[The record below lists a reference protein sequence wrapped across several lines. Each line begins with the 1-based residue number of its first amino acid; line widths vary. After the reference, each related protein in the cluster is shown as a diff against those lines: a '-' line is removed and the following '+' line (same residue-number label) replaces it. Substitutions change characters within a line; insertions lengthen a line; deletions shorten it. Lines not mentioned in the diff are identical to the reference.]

1 MNRTLITLIF
11 ISLFLFQI
19 SVAIAHPPSKII
31 LEFNAE
37 TSILKVE
44 MPHKVK
50 DASEHFINKVEIK
63 LNGKEIVKQ
72 EFFTQKDTGKQMVMY
87 QIHDAKS
94 GDTLEV
100 TAHCNVFSKKKETIQ
115 IP

>member
-1 MNRTLITLIF
+1 MRRLLCALILG
-11 ISLFLFQI
+11 LFLVQ
-19 SVAIAHPPSKII
+19 SQGLIAHPPSKII

-44 MPHKVK
+44 MPHLVK
-50 DASEHFINKVEIK
+50 DVTEHFIDRVEVK
-63 LNGKEIVKQ
+63 LNGKEILKQ
-72 EFFTQKDTGKQMVMY
+72 ALLTQQDLEKQTVIY

-94 GDTLEV
+94 GDELEV
-100 TAHCNVFSKKKETIQ
+100 TAHCNVFGKKKETLQ